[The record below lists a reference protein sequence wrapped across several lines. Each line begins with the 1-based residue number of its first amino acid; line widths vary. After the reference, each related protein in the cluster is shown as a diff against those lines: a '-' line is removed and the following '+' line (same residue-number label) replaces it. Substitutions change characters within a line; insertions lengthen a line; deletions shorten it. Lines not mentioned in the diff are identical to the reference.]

1 MIYIFII
8 SECNSVNTFSL
19 KECILQV
26 SAATA
31 QLLLACKVKADP
43 NSSALRRYLCLY
55 ILILKYRCNPFKY
68 SPELMIFFL
77 CKEFLSY
84 VRTQPFTLLLFS
96 LENASNAVRR
106 ATENLVKAA
115 QESIKNEDEDELTID
130 ASDGSVKAQAKVSIF
145 SQLGLRIMVHI
156 QHSGLFSFG
165 LKKC

>member
-1 MIYIFII
+1 
-8 SECNSVNTFSL
+8 
-19 KECILQV
+19 
-26 SAATA
+26 
-31 QLLLACKVKADP
+31 
-43 NSSALRRYLCLY
+43 
-55 ILILKYRCNPFKY
+55 
-68 SPELMIFFL
+68 MIFFL

-145 SQLGLRIMVHI
+145 FTVRFKNHGLYTTLGIFLF
-156 QHSGLFSFG
+156 QHVKGVDKIDYYHKVLQA
-165 LKKC
+165 